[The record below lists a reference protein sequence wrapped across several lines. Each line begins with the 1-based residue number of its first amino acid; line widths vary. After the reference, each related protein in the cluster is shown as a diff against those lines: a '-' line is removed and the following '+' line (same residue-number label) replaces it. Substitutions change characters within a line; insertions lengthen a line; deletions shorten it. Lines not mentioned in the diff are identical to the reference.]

1 MKKPNIKKLKYPA
14 WFNVLFLGLTVVIP
28 LIFVVVQGFKSPSTT
43 FKISFTVI
51 CSLILIWVFA
61 RKFIL
66 SKLEEKIVN
75 KKAAIEHDYELN
87 IGSQENAKWLWFNNE
102 LVLTIINA
110 IQVLLIGGLIILFAL
125 GIETAAIKIKTLS
138 ILISLL
144 YTIAYIVKFSLILKM
159 RGEDSEV
166 EDEQSGTQK

>member
-1 MKKPNIKKLKYPA
+1 MKKPNIKKLKYPL
-14 WFNVLFLGLTVVIP
+14 WFNLLFLGLTVVLP

-51 CSLILIWVFA
+51 CATILIWVFTK
-61 RKFIL
+61 KFIL
-66 SKLEEKIVN
+66 SKIEDKIVN

-87 IGSQENAKWLWFNNE
+87 IGSSENAKWLWFNNE
-102 LVLTIINA
+102 LILTIINA
-110 IQVLLIGGLIILFAL
+110 IQVLLIGGLIVLFAV

-138 ILISLL
+138 ILLSLL
-144 YTIAYIVKFSLILKM
+144 YTIAYIIKFVLILKL

-166 EDEQSGTQK
+166 EDEQSGTK

>member
-1 MKKPNIKKLKYPA
+1 MKKPNIKKLKYPK
-14 WFNVLFLGLTVVIP
+14 WFNIIFLGLTVVLP
-28 LIFVVVQGFKSPSTT
+28 LIFVVVQGFTSPSTT

-51 CSLILIWVFA
+51 CSLILIWVFT

-66 SKLEEKIVN
+66 SKIEKEIIS

-87 IGSQENAKWLWFNNE
+87 VGSQENAKWLWFNNE
-102 LVLTIINA
+102 LILTIINVV
-110 IQVLLIGGLIILFAL
+110 QVLLIGGLIMLFAI
-125 GIETAAIKIKTLS
+125 GIETAAIKFKTLS

-144 YTIAYIVKFSLILKM
+144 YMIAYIIKFITILKL

-166 EDEQSGTQK
+166 DNEQSGTQK